1 MEHCEL
7 AVNVPDLHSDEY
19 STDNEQLANEERR
32 WMYHIIDSIKSFG
45 AINGFTTETYESLHK
60 EYVKIPYRLSNKKD
74 IEVQL
79 IKIVCI

>member
-1 MEHCEL
+1 
-7 AVNVPDLHSDEY
+7 
-19 STDNEQLANEERR
+19 
-32 WMYHIIDSIKSFG
+32 MYHIVDSIKSFG
-45 AINGFTTETYESLHK
+45 AINESLHK